1 MVNHHDFPF
10 WMVGQHGQTLGV
22 ADLLL
27 DRSGMALDHSG
38 RGVGFT
44 DVVGEESLEISSCG
58 GVGPGR
64 HLLCQQD

>member
-1 MVNHHDFPF
+1 MD
-10 WMVGQHGQTLGV
+10 GQTLGV

-44 DVVGEESLEISSCG
+44 DVVGEESLEISSYG

-64 HLLCQQD
+64 HLLCQ